1 MAVGAAVSATGAII
15 KSSQAKDAANAARIE
30 AENAQRDLDEQKR
43 RFEGLDTSNPYLNM
57 ENVFE
62 DLTINQEAA
71 QFQRDQQMASQA
83 NALRGLR
90 GAAGASG
97 IAALAQTLVNQG
109 AIDAQKTQESIAKQ
123 EQANILQERAEA
135 SRIQGLEREGEI
147 ISRQAQAGKISSLMG
162 MAADQVS
169 VQRETERL
177 AIEQQQAAQQQLIGA
192 AAQGAM
198 SVGAGISQQG
208 IGGYKQGDPSLG
220 KRIGG
225 GGKFIDA
232 QMFEDYKAMVG
243 MGGVGGSDAEMFAMF
258 KKFMESQDI

>member
-1 MAVGAAVSATGAII
+1 MAVGAAVSATGAIVQ
-15 KSSQAKDAANAARIE
+15 SSQAKDAANAARIE

-123 EQANILQERAEA
+123 EQANMLQERAEA

-147 ISRQAQAGKISSLMG
+147 ISRQAQAGKIQSFMG
-162 MAADQVS
+162 MAADEVAVNRQAE
-169 VQRETERL
+169 QL
-177 AIEQQQAAQQQLIGA
+177 AMAQKQEAQQQMISGA
-192 AAQGAM
+192 AQVGMAGAAKTG
-198 SVGAGISQQG
+198 V
-208 IGGYKQGDPSLG
+208 
-220 KRIGG
+220 
-225 GGKFIDA
+225 IDA
-232 QMFEDYKAMVG
+232 QMFDEFKSSYGGAG
-243 MGGVGGSDAEMFAMF
+243 AAGGGVGGGDAEMFAMF
-258 KKFMESQDI
+258 KKFMESQNQV